1 MSKKVEDVIKNAFD
15 NCTPDIFD
23 KIEKDCQMLKGADV
37 IMNNRNNNIEVADDK
52 IIDINKNKRRNMKYV
67 KVLGTIAAVFAI
79 VLGLIGYFKYS
90 KSNQIESIVALDI
103 NPSVEI
109 SLNNFDRVVEAKAL
123 NSDGEKVLKDMD
135 LKNVD
140 MDVAINAIVGSLLKN
155 GYISEVANSVLVSV
169 KNDDEVKASEIE
181 EKIIDEVEKIL
192 KASKIDAAI
201 LSQMYDDSDN
211 EIKRIA
217 KENNISEGRAKLIAV
232 LLKQKIKDT
241 KGNEITEKD
250 LAEMSIN
257 ELNILM
263 KSKNVKFDDM
273 TSKGDVSD
281 KGYIDE
287 EKAIKIAYVKAKVSI
302 ADVKKTKVKLDY
314 DKGIIVYEVDFK
326 TDKMEYDYEINAV
339 TGDVVDSE
347 IGEIEKDSDD
357 KEDDKDDD
365 KDEDDKDNDE
375 DDDEDDDDDK
385 DNEKDNDD
393 DKKISNTKKGVSTK
407 APIINKTSNKVI
419 ATSKTVTKQKT
430 ISKNNEE
437 EDDDESDNEEKEDD
451 EEEDE
456 EDD

>member
-37 IMNNRNNNIEVADDK
+37 TMNNEKKNNDVANDK
-52 IIDINKNKRRNMKYV
+52 VIDISVNKQRRMNYV
-67 KVLGTIAAVFAI
+67 KILGTIVAVFVI
-79 VLGLIGYFKYS
+79 VIGLIGYFNYAKLTHIDS
-90 KSNQIESIVALDI
+90 VIALDI

-123 NSDGEKVLKDMD
+123 NSDGEKVLKGMD

-192 KASKIDAAI
+192 KASKINAAI
-201 LSQMYDDSDN
+201 LSQMYDDNDD

-287 EKAIKIAYVKAKVSI
+287 EKAIKIAYVKSKVSI

-347 IGEIEKDSDD
+347 IEEIEKVSDD

-365 KDEDDKDNDE
+365 KDEDDKGNDE

-419 ATSKTVTKQKT
+419 ATSKTVIKQKT
-430 ISKNNEE
+430 ISKN
-437 EDDDESDNEEKEDD
+437 SDEDD
-451 EEEDE
+451 EDENDEDENESDDE
-456 EDD
+456 EDNED

>member
-1 MSKKVEDVIKNAFD
+1 
-15 NCTPDIFD
+15 
-23 KIEKDCQMLKGADV
+23 MLKGADV

-123 NSDGEKVLKDMD
+123 NSDGEKVLKGMD

-211 EIKRIA
+211 EIKPDSKPERKPDFSNIWGTEDFFPVK
-217 KENNISEGRAKLIAV
+217 KEEHTETEIVEKEYVKNLV
-232 LLKQKIKDT
+232 DLFKDY
-241 KGNEITEKD
+241 NTE
-250 LAEMSIN
+250 LH
-257 ELNILM
+257 NIL
-263 KSKNVKFDDM
+263 
-273 TSKGDVSD
+273 
-281 KGYIDE
+281 
-287 EKAIKIAYVKAKVSI
+287 
-302 ADVKKTKVKLDY
+302 
-314 DKGIIVYEVDFK
+314 
-326 TDKMEYDYEINAV
+326 
-339 TGDVVDSE
+339 
-347 IGEIEKDSDD
+347 
-357 KEDDKDDD
+357 
-365 KDEDDKDNDE
+365 
-375 DDDEDDDDDK
+375 
-385 DNEKDNDD
+385 
-393 DKKISNTKKGVSTK
+393 SNFWTNLIL
-407 APIINKTSNKVI
+407 ATSNKSSSEIRLLLDNIVLSSSEIIESAKHLLDSAVRQQLLKDMKIDYYNMMFNAENTIKHLQQLKAMQELRLRYSKIKEVEGNTKTNQNNNNILKASKYAYNRKYEI
-419 ATSKTVTKQKT
+419 AYENLYRYLNSSNRVLKDTLQTWIQEIKSKQ
-430 ISKNNEE
+430 ILIERNGIL
-437 EDDDESDNEEKEDD
+437 
-451 EEEDE
+451 
-456 EDD
+456 